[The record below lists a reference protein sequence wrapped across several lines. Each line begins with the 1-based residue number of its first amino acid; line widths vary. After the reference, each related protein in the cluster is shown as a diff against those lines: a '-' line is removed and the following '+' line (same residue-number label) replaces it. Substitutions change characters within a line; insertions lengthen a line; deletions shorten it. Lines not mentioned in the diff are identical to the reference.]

1 VKNLKIVLQ
10 CEGAAQ
16 LLVGDVKGQQ
26 TVGEALKAL
35 GAQHT
40 GQEGYLVFAEGR
52 DGPIDL
58 HAPVQTMAAGKDN
71 DKDRDKGQNEV
82 IRLHEGRCQ
91 RVSVSVTF
99 NGVTQSREFPPV
111 TRVVHV
117 HQWATHNAFDMSPR
131 DAAEHVLELVG
142 GDDRPDAD
150 TQIGTLTSGTLCAVA
165 FDLVPFKRVEG

>member
-1 VKNLKIVLQ
+1 MKKFKIVLQ
-10 CEGAAQ
+10 CEGAAKV
-16 LLVGDVKGQQ
+16 LVGDFKGQQ
-26 TVGEALKAL
+26 SVGEALKAL
-35 GAQHT
+35 GAPHM
-40 GQEGYLVFAEGR
+40 GEEGYLVFAEGR

-58 HAPVQTMAAGKDN
+58 HVPIQTLAVGKEG
-71 DKDRDKGQNEV
+71 DKGQEKGQGEV

-99 NGVTQSREFPPV
+99 NGVTKLREFPPV
-111 TRVVHV
+111 TRVSHV

-142 GDDRPDAD
+142 GDERPDAD
-150 TQIGTLTSGTLCAVA
+150 TQIGTLTSGMLCAVA

>member
-1 VKNLKIVLQ
+1 MKNFKIVLQ

-16 LLVGDVKGQQ
+16 VLVGDVKGQK

-35 GAQHT
+35 GTQHT
-40 GQEGYLVFAEGR
+40 GQEGYLVFAEGV

-58 HAPVQTMAAGKDN
+58 HVPVQTLAAGKSQ
-71 DKDRDKGQNEV
+71 DKGQDQGQGEV

-99 NGVTQSREFPPV
+99 NGVTKSREFPPV
-111 TRVVHV
+111 MRVSHV

-142 GDDRPDAD
+142 SDDRPDAD
-150 TQIGTLTSGTLCAVA
+150 TQVGTLTSGTLCVVA

>member
-1 VKNLKIVLQ
+1 MKNLKIVLQ

-16 LLVGDVKGQQ
+16 VLVGDFKGQQ
-26 TVGEALKAL
+26 SVGEALKAL
-35 GAQHT
+35 GAPHM

-58 HAPVQTMAAGKDN
+58 HVPIQMLAVGKDG
-71 DKDRDKGQNEV
+71 DKGQSDV
-82 IRLHEGRCQ
+82 IRLHEGRCH
-91 RVSVSVTF
+91 RISVCVTF
-99 NGVTQSREFPPV
+99 NGVTNLREFPPV
-111 TRVVHV
+111 TRVSHV
-117 HQWATHNAFDMSPR
+117 HQWATHNAFEMSPR

-142 GDDRPDAD
+142 GDERPDAD

>member
-1 VKNLKIVLQ
+1 MKNFRIVLQ

-16 LLVGDVKGQQ
+16 VLVGDAKGQQ
-26 TVGEALKAL
+26 TVGDALKAL
-35 GAQHT
+35 GAPHA

-58 HAPVQTMAAGKDN
+58 HTPVQTLAVGKEG
-71 DKDRDKGQNEV
+71 DKGQSEV

-99 NGVTQSREFPPV
+99 NGVTKSRDFPPV
-111 TRVVHV
+111 TRVSHV

-142 GDDRPDAD
+142 SDDRPDAD